1 MKVKVLFFGATAS
14 ITQKRQLEFTTD
26 DDISAGGLCEV
37 IVAEFPQL
45 SSHKLFVAIDQRHAN
60 DADTIPKGAEIA
72 VFTAVSGG

>member
-14 ITQKRQLEFTTD
+14 IMQTRELEFATAD
-26 DDISAGGLCEV
+26 HISAGELREV

-45 SSHKLFVAIDQRHAN
+45 ASHKLFVAIDQRHAS
-60 DADTIPKGAEIA
+60 DADAIPKGAEIA